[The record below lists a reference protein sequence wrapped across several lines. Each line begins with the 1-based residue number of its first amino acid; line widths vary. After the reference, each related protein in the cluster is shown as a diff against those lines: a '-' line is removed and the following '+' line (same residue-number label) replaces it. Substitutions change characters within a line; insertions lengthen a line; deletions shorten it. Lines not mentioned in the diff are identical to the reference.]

1 MHIDVV
7 ELGTPEAEAWA
18 DRWYDAWYE
27 ALYAGLS
34 HDRTNPVLYPAERL
48 RAALSRT
55 TKSERRFFISLVDD
69 DTHVVGAAR
78 VLLPGLDNT
87 DLAFFEMAVPPTA
100 RRRGHG
106 TALLRAVRDLA
117 TAHGRTL
124 LQTDLD
130 RSFDQPAQQWP
141 GSVFAAAR
149 GFRLGLEDVRRDLQ
163 LPTDPEYLAELE
175 RRALA
180 HADGYGI
187 ATRFGRT
194 PAEDRSRMATLMAR
208 MSTDAPLGDLAYE
221 PEAWDADRV
230 AEQEEHLAALGN
242 QWWTAVAVAPDG
254 TWAGYTQLHWSAHT
268 PERLEQEDTLV
279 LREHRGRRLGLLLKL
294 ATLRRAE
301 QQWPGAKFVTT
312 WNAASNAPMIAV
324 NEALGFRA
332 VEASEEWQA
341 RVDDLVGL

>member
-7 ELGTPEAEAWA
+7 ELGAPEAEAWA
-18 DRWYDAWYE
+18 DRWFDAWFE

-34 HDRTNPVLYPAERL
+34 HGRSNPVLYPAERL

-55 TKSERRFFISLVDD
+55 TKTDHRYFISLVDD
-69 DTHVVGAAR
+69 DTHVVGAGR
-78 VLLPGLDNT
+78 VFLPLLDNKG
-87 DLAFFEMAVPPTA
+87 LVQFEIAVAPGA

-117 TAHGRTL
+117 AEHGRTL

-130 RSFDQPAQQWP
+130 RTFEQPAQQWP
-141 GSVFAAAR
+141 GSAFANAR

-175 RRALA
+175 RRALP
-180 HADGYGI
+180 HASGYRI
-187 ATRFGRT
+187 STWFGRT
-194 PAEDRSRMATLMAR
+194 PAEDRARMATLMAR
-208 MSTDAPLGDLAYE
+208 MSTDAPLGDLTYE

-230 AEQEEHLAALGN
+230 AEREEHLAALGSE
-242 QWWTAVAVAPDG
+242 WWTAVAVAPDG
-254 TWAGYTQLHWSAHT
+254 TWAGYTQLHRSAHA

-301 QQWPGAKFVTT
+301 QQWPEAKFVTT
-312 WNAASNAPMIAV
+312 WNAASNGPMIAV

-341 RVDDLVGL
+341 RIEDLVGL